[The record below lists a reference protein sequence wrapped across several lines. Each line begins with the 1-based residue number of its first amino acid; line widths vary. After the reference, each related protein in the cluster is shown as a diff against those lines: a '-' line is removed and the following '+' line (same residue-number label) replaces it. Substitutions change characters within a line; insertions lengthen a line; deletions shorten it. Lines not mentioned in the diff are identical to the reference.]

1 MDATAVDIDRFG
13 VARDGSAMKGG
24 AMRWERLFDD
34 LEAQLASEDAHELE
48 SEIADR
54 TRRERALIDLHARLL
69 ANVGAPATWWVGAEA
84 LAARVLDV
92 GPDWVLVE
100 PTPVRPVLLRLG
112 AVRSVAGLR
121 RGAQHP
127 SVVARRFTLALALG
141 AVSRDRAPVELR
153 DVDGKVIVGTID
165 VVGADHLEIAEHAS
179 DEPRR
184 PANVTSV
191 SLVPYASL
199 AWVRRVRP
207 VTADG

>member
-1 MDATAVDIDRFG
+1 
-13 VARDGSAMKGG
+13 
-24 AMRWERLFDD
+24 MRWERLFDD
-34 LEAQLASEDAHELE
+34 LEAQLASDDAHDLE

-69 ANVGAPATWWVGAEA
+69 ANVGMRTTWWVGGEA
-84 LAARVLDV
+84 LVAQVVDV

-100 PTPVRPVLLRLG
+100 PTPARPVLLRLG

-121 RGAQHP
+121 RGAQTP

-141 AVSRDRAPVELR
+141 AISRDRASVEIR
-153 DVDGKVIVGTID
+153 DVDGRQLVGTID

-184 PANVTSV
+184 SANVTSV
-191 SLVPYASL
+191 ALVPYASL